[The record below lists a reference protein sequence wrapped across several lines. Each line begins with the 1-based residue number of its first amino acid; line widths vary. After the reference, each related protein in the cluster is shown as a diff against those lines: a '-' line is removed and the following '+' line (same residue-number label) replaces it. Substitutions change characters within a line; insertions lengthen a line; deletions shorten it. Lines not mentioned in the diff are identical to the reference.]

1 MRKFRQ
7 FDGAG
12 VADAVAAARF
22 GARSGLPLS
31 RRGFLAGTL
40 GSSLVLAFAT
50 GCSDAADT
58 PPAAAEAIARGA
70 WEPTLYYAIDGDGVV
85 TVRITEAEMGQHVGT
100 ALARIVAEE
109 LEVRWEDVRLEY
121 VDSDPKWGLMVT
133 GGSWSVWQNFE
144 LLSRAGAAGRTALLE
159 AGAARLG
166 VAPADVRAEGGRI
179 VAGDASVTY
188 GELVAAGAVDR
199 VFSADEVAALPIK
212 PPSARRLIG
221 TPGQALDVPGKAR
234 GEAGYGIDAEVDG
247 MVYGRPLL
255 PPTRLGSVV
264 RSVDES
270 AARSVPGYVGHVV
283 IDDPSDTV
291 PGWVVALADS
301 WYGAMRAAEALVV
314 EWTPGETADVSE
326 ADLQAHARSLI
337 AAADGGALVR
347 DDDGVDAA
355 FAAADRV
362 VEAEY
367 TTATALHFQL
377 EPVNA
382 LAFEKDGRWEI
393 LTGNQWQ
400 SLILPTLSTALGV
413 PETQIV
419 LRSHLLGGGFGRR
432 LNGDYT
438 VPAALAAKAHGG
450 PVKLLLTREDD
461 SRFDSPRSPS
471 VQSLRMAL
479 DGTGTP
485 TAMEHH
491 AAAGWPTLVMVPA
504 FMPEGV
510 NGERYDPF
518 SISGADHWYEVGAH
532 RVRALSNDLANRT
545 FGPGWLRS
553 VGPGWTN
560 WAVESFM
567 DEVAHEIG
575 ADPVEFRLGLLRAE
589 GRNASA
595 PPNATGGAERLAAV
609 LRRARERSG
618 WGATLPPGTGMGVAT
633 TFGQERTMPTW
644 SACVA
649 RVRVDEA
656 GTVTLEKLTLV
667 IDAGTIV
674 HPDGALAQAEGAALW
689 GVSLAL
695 HEGTEFVA
703 GEVKARNLGAY
714 TPLRM
719 ADVPELDIELVEST
733 EMPVGMGE
741 PATTVVGPAIG
752 NAIFAAVG
760 ARVRHLPI
768 RPDAVRAAMT

>member
-1 MRKFRQ
+1 MRKFSQ
-7 FDGAG
+7 FDRSGI
-12 VADAVAAARF
+12 ADAVV
-22 GARSGLPLS
+22 GATTTPLS
-31 RRGFLAGTL
+31 RRGFLAGSL
-40 GSSLVLAFAT
+40 GSTLVMAFAT
-50 GCSDAADT
+50 GCSDAAEA
-58 PPAAAEAIARGA
+58 PAAAGEAIVAGA
-70 WEPTLYYAIDGDGVV
+70 WEPTLYYAIEPDGIV

-100 ALARIVAEE
+100 ALARILAEE
-109 LEVRWEDVRLEY
+109 LEVAWDDVRLEY

-144 LLSRAGAAGRTALLE
+144 LLSRAGAAGRIALVE
-159 AGAARLG
+159 AGAKRLG
-166 VAPADVRAEGGRI
+166 VSASEARAENGRI
-179 VAGDASVTY
+179 LAGDASVSY
-188 GELVAAGAVDR
+188 AELVSAGAVDR
-199 VFSADEVAALPIK
+199 VFTAEEMDALPIK
-212 PPSARRLIG
+212 PPAARRLIG
-221 TPGQALDVPGKAR
+221 TPALALDVADKSR
-234 GEAGYGIDAEVDG
+234 GVPGYGIDAEVEG

-264 RSVDES
+264 ESVDDS
-270 AARSVPGYVGHVV
+270 AAQGMAGYIGHVV
-283 IDDPSDTV
+283 LDDPSDTV
-291 PGWVVALADS
+291 PGWVVVLAES
-301 WYGAMRAAEALVV
+301 WYAAKQASEAIDVT
-314 EWTPGETADVSE
+314 WSPGETSLVSE
-326 ADLQAHARSLI
+326 ADLQDHARALI
-337 AAADGGALVR
+337 ADAAIGSMVR

-355 FAAADRV
+355 FTAADHV

-413 PETQIV
+413 PEAQIV

-438 VPAALAAKAHGG
+438 VPAALASKAHGK

-461 SRFDSPRSPS
+461 SRFDSVRSPS
-471 VQSLRMAL
+471 VQRLRMAV
-479 DGTGTP
+479 DSGGTV

-491 AAAGWPTLVMVPA
+491 AAAGWPTQVMVPA

-510 NGERYDPF
+510 NGVRFDPF
-518 SISGADHWYEVGAH
+518 SISGADHWYSVGPH
-532 RVRALSNDLANRT
+532 RVRAVSNDLANRT
-545 FGPGWLRS
+545 FRPGWLRS

-560 WAVESFM
+560 WALESFM
-567 DEVAHEIG
+567 DEVAHDLG
-575 ADPVEFRLGLLRAE
+575 VDPLEFRLSHLQAE

-595 PPNATGGAERLAAV
+595 PPSASGGADRMANV
-609 LRRARERSG
+609 LRRVAERAG
-618 WGATLPPGTGMGVAT
+618 WGTSLPAGTGMGIAT

-649 RVRVDEA
+649 KVS
-656 GTVTLEKLTLV
+656 VTADGSVKLEKLTLV
-667 IDAGTIV
+667 IDAGTII
-674 HPDGALAQAEGAALW
+674 HPEGALAQAEGAALW
-689 GVSLAL
+689 GASLAL
-695 HEGTEFVA
+695 HEGTKFVN
-703 GEVKARNLGAY
+703 GEVAALNLTAY
-714 TPLRM
+714 TPMRM
-719 ADVPELDIELVEST
+719 ADVPELDIELLAST

-768 RPDAVRAAMT
+768 RPDAIRAAMA